1 MASLREAVKDFQ
13 DELRDGMAWVV
24 FWREGRFWQSDYL
37 YLELGSDTIPYD
49 DMGKWRQISSIDPRA
64 VTLNGYYCGHL
75 AEDMRL
81 DELTAGVRWHYEN
94 GFNSLADFIE
104 QHDGTLTPEQI
115 EEARQIAH
123 AAGLPFSERPYDG
136 QDIDPYIYDGSM
148 TPEDYELMHK
158 MIAEERSERMDD
170 HITLLEAYIST
181 LGRYTEN
188 RPTGEW
194 VSFPTTAEHMKEVFD
209 RIGIDGKNYEEW
221 HFTEYKS
228 DIKGLAEH
236 LGEYEHPDELNYL
249 GKLLA
254 MQFDEDRE
262 KFSAAIAHGEYA
274 GSVKDLINLAQNLD
288 CYWLYP
294 DIHNEEE
301 YGHFLIDE
309 LNELELPQEAK
320 NYFMYEEYGRDASIN
335 DGGEF
340 TGQGYVYN
348 NRNTFTEWY
357 DGKDIPQEYKV
368 TPEFSQQPEQ
378 DDNLYM
384 DAIGTR
390 QAATLTADAPIPVM
404 PIILQSEKQD
414 DKVKEITDRLQ
425 KGIQKIFDSEQYK
438 NYLRV
443 MSSFHDYSLNNTLLI
458 AMQKPDATLVKGF
471 KAWQAKGIERHV
483 KKGEKGIK
491 IIAPAPF
498 TVKQEKQKLDPA
510 GKPLFGE
517 DGKPLVDVQE
527 IKVPNYRVVSV
538 YDVSQTD
545 GKELPDI
552 SVDNLVANVEQ
563 YDDFFKALEKSS
575 PVPIGFEQIDSGA
588 NGYFSLTGNKRI
600 AIQEGES
607 QLQTLKTAIHEIAHA
622 RLHDIDLNALKEEQ
636 NRVDRRTREVEA
648 ESVAY
653 TVCQH
658 FGLDTS
664 DYSFAYIAGWSSNK
678 EMSELKSSLETIQTA
693 AKELITEIEGHFAE
707 LQKQRETPVFE
718 TLPPEQQQTLS
729 DTVKD
734 TLQTMIDADQRI
746 YGNVTGSTLEAIS
759 AQGYSYRDGQLEKQT
774 QPEPPPGNLLTGET
788 VKTPRGNFR
797 VTDMSREQIEAAG
810 YGFHHASDDGK
821 YLIMANG
828 TLAFAVLAEQR
839 EKENPLKHIEDTIEQ
854 NDNNFDGIINN
865 TPQTPT
871 VADLEQRAKS
881 GEAISLMDLATAI
894 QSEKQDKPQKKPSI
908 LKKLDDYKK
917 QAKTQQQKQPTQQK
931 HKDREVSQ

>member
-1 MASLREAVKDFQ
+1 
-13 DELRDGMAWVV
+13 
-24 FWREGRFWQSDYL
+24 
-37 YLELGSDTIPYD
+37 
-49 DMGKWRQISSIDPRA
+49 
-64 VTLNGYYCGHL
+64 
-75 AEDMRL
+75 
-81 DELTAGVRWHYEN
+81 
-94 GFNSLADFIE
+94 
-104 QHDGTLTPEQI
+104 
-115 EEARQIAH
+115 
-123 AAGLPFSERPYDG
+123 
-136 QDIDPYIYDGSM
+136 
-148 TPEDYELMHK
+148 
-158 MIAEERSERMDD
+158 
-170 HITLLEAYIST
+170 
-181 LGRYTEN
+181 
-188 RPTGEW
+188 
-194 VSFPTTAEHMKEVFD
+194 
-209 RIGIDGKNYEEW
+209 
-221 HFTEYKS
+221 
-228 DIKGLAEH
+228 
-236 LGEYEHPDELNYL
+236 
-249 GKLLA
+249 
-254 MQFDEDRE
+254 MQE
-262 KFSAAIAHGEYA
+262 
-274 GSVKDLINLAQNLD
+274 
-288 CYWLYP
+288 
-294 DIHNEEE
+294 
-301 YGHFLIDE
+301 
-309 LNELELPQEAK
+309 
-320 NYFMYEEYGRDASIN
+320 
-335 DGGEF
+335 
-340 TGQGYVYN
+340 
-348 NRNTFTEWY
+348 
-357 DGKDIPQEYKV
+357 
-368 TPEFSQQPEQ
+368 
-378 DDNLYM
+378 
-384 DAIGTR
+384 
-390 QAATLTADAPIPVM
+390 
-404 PIILQSEKQD
+404 
-414 DKVKEITDRLQ
+414 
-425 KGIQKIFDSEQYK
+425 GIQKIFDSEQYK

-552 SVDNLVANVEQ
+552 SVDNLVADVEQ

-622 RLHDIDLNALKEEQ
+622 RLHDIDLNAPKEKQ
-636 NRVDRRTREVEA
+636 NRAPRRTREVEA

-664 DYSFAYIAGWSSNK
+664 DYSFAYIAGWSSDK

-693 AKELITEIEGHFAE
+693 AKELITEIEGHFSE

-774 QPEPPPGNLLTGET
+774 QPEPTPDNLLTGET

-810 YGFHHASDDGK
+810 YGFHHATDDGK

-854 NDNNFDGIINN
+854 NDNNFDGMINN

-881 GEAISLMDLATAI
+881 GEAISFMDLATAI

-917 QAKTQQQKQPTQQK
+917 QAKTQQQNQPTQQK